1 MEKGARKAGAL
12 PRTQQQQQPKGPDVR
27 RRSPFPVGTL
37 VEVNACDEKPVWVE
51 AKVSEL
57 LLRAGLQMK
66 FDQISFINEAT
77 LQICGDFED
86 HPGSDDFNISFT
98 RHYLANASN
107 DQIEKHE
114 L

>member
-1 MEKGARKAGAL
+1 
-12 PRTQQQQQPKGPDVR
+12 VR

-77 LQICGDFED
+77 LQIRGDIRVLT
-86 HPGSDDFNISFT
+86 ISIFPSLVT
-98 RHYLANASN
+98 ILPMLQMIKSKNMNCENR
-107 DQIEKHE
+107 Q
-114 L
+114 